1 MRTRGVDEGGHF
13 RKGPT
18 LRILSFIASG
28 VVTTRRS
35 RLGAAAAAGAALLAL
50 PAPAATG
57 QTLAPLPF
65 KGGAIAFGVHVQMAP
80 GFTGHVAV
88 DSASFTGTS
97 LADVR
102 GLVVVRADSMR
113 TGIGLRDHHM
123 RDAMETAKYPEI
135 RFELLGVAPAG
146 AARAA
151 RAAGAAGTIA
161 ADGDTTAVTYIGRM
175 TIHGRTRDDTIPG
188 TLVLRNGKGPGGG
201 ATVDAAA
208 RFSLDMRDYGI
219 KPPTRFLIIRV
230 QPVVDIAVELRF
242 EAPPT
247 ASAKSAPAAGP
258 AGP

>member
-1 MRTRGVDEGGHF
+1 MCIRGVDEGEHL
-13 RKGPT
+13 REGPT
-18 LRILSFIASG
+18 LRILSFVTSA
-28 VVTTRRS
+28 VVAMRRS
-35 RLGAAAAAGAALLAL
+35 RLGAAGAAGAALLAL
-50 PAPAATG
+50 PAPAARG
-57 QTLAPLPF
+57 QALVPLPF
-65 KGGAIAFGVHVQMAP
+65 KGGAIAFGVHVQVAP

-102 GLVVVRADSMR
+102 GLVVVRADSMH

-123 RDAMETAKYPEI
+123 RDAMETAQYPEI

-146 AARAA
+146 AA
-151 RAAGAAGTIA
+151 GAAGTTA
-161 ADGDTTAVTYIGRM
+161 AHGDTTAVTYIGRM

-188 TLVLRNGKGPGGG
+188 TLVLRSGKGPGGG